1 MPLSRKRR
9 TIDMAHVRAFSRPV
23 AFWVGFFNVLSCMV
37 IVGGSYYVLSRV
49 NAQLAPV
56 IQTAPQN
63 PHMERL
69 VQWSGMALHYFWTVF
84 TPAVL
89 LFFLLMTL
97 LTWAVLR
104 RVLQRRMESQA
115 APLPRAAKAS
125 RLEAIQKES
134 DQKESEEMTQRVFL
148 HLVAVLQ
155 KEGRLLD
162 FFSENLAQYNDD
174 QIGAA
179 VRNIHENCKKA
190 LDKYLEPQ
198 AVVEQNEGDE
208 ISVATDFDPNA
219 LKLVGNVTGQPPF
232 KGVVRHRGW
241 RARKIDI
248 PTFSGQRDAR
258 IIAPAEIEIS

>member
-1 MPLSRKRR
+1 
-9 TIDMAHVRAFSRPV
+9 MAHVRALTRPV
-23 AFWVGFFNVLSCMV
+23 AFWIGFFNVLSCMV
-37 IVGGSYYVLSRV
+37 IVGGSYYVLSSV
-49 NAQLAPV
+49 NAQLGPV
-56 IQTAPQN
+56 IQTAPQS
-63 PHMERL
+63 PHLERL
-69 VQWSGMALHYFWTVF
+69 VQWSGLAQHYFWTVF
-84 TPAVL
+84 APAAL

-97 LTWAVLR
+97 LTWVVLR
-104 RVLQRRMESQA
+104 RVLNRRMGSQA
-115 APLPRAAKAS
+115 VSTPSAKAK
-125 RLEAIQKES
+125 RPEAVQK
-134 DQKESEEMTQRVFL
+134 QSEEMNQRVFL